1 VGVWRGRQD
10 VRRAWF
16 GYLVAGL
23 SIIGSYYLLPAD
35 GIGRAGRVV
44 VYCLV
49 SGSAAA
55 AVAVGI
61 RAFRPRPALPWI
73 LLGLGQ
79 LVYAAADSTFY
90 VVQYFTPTPA
100 YPGPADVLYLAHYP
114 LTVAGLVLLFRARA
128 PRRYL
133 PGLIDAGM
141 AGVAAT
147 LLCWLYL
154 IAPQARAATPLLTRS
169 VSTAY
174 PVLDLAVLVVGLL
187 LVLGAGGR
195 STAFCLLSVSLLAI
209 FAADT
214 VYSLQQLSGTYHAGN
229 VLDAIWLAGN
239 LTLGAAALHPAM
251 AGISTRVTC
260 AEVMLSPSR
269 IAVLSVAALGAP
281 VTLLVQY
288 AIDGVRDLPVTA
300 AACVLLFGLTIA
312 RMTGLVADQRRLA
325 MTDPLTGLYTRRFVE
340 EQLALET
347 ARVRRGRGSLA
358 LFIVDAD
365 HFKSINDRY
374 GHPTGDRVLAGI
386 AGRLRDAAR
395 EGDVLARYGGEEFAL
410 LAPNADEAD
419 LAPIAERLRAAVAR
433 APVAAGA
440 AGSTSVTV
448 SVGGAACPTHAAD
461 PAGLVQ
467 VADQALYAAKARGRN
482 RAVIGPATEPVNGTP
497 TGLRTARMLVVDDP
511 AVPAGTPMINYL
523 CQVADH
529 VDARL
534 SPQEHSMAIAR
545 WAREL
550 SVELGQDEAATTRV
564 ELAGRLHDIGKIAVP
579 DEILSKP
586 ARLTEAEW
594 ALMKAHPSHGARL
607 AALVP
612 GLAPVAEVIRQHHE
626 RFDGTGYPD
635 RLAGPA
641 IRSEARIL
649 AVCDSW
655 AAMRSDRHYQA
666 AYDEDRARAELR
678 RGRGTQFDPEL
689 VDLFLLLH
697 EQGRLGELW
706 PLPDGG
712 PLPHPAASAL
722 QNISS

>member
-1 VGVWRGRQD
+1 VGVWR
-10 VRRAWF
+10 VRRELGRVWA
-16 GYLVAGL
+16 GYLLAGL
-23 SIIGSYYLLPAD
+23 LITGSYYLLPAD
-35 GIGRAGRVV
+35 GAGRAGRVV

-49 SGSAAA
+49 SGSAAV

-61 RAFRPRPALPWI
+61 RAYRPRPALPWI

-90 VVQYFTPTPA
+90 IVQYFTPTPA
-100 YPGPADVLYLAHYP
+100 YPGPADVLYLGHYP

-128 PRRYL
+128 RRRYL

-141 AGVAAT
+141 VGVAAT

-187 LVLGAGGR
+187 LVLGVGGR
-195 STAFCLLSVSLLAI
+195 STAFCLLSASLLAI

-239 LTLGAAALHPAM
+239 LALGAAALHPAM

-288 AIDGVRDLPVTA
+288 ATGGVRDLPVTA
-300 AACVLLFGLTIA
+300 TACVLLFGLTIA

-325 MTDPLTGLYTRRFVE
+325 MTDPLTGLYSRRFVE
-340 EQLALET
+340 EQLALEA

-374 GHPTGDRVLAGI
+374 GHPAGDRALAGI
-386 AGRLRDAAR
+386 AARLRDAAR

-433 APVAAGA
+433 APIPAGA
-440 AGSTSVTV
+440 AGTTAVTV
-448 SVGGAACPTHAAD
+448 SVGGAACPTHATD

-482 RAVIGPATEPVNGTP
+482 RAVIGPP
-497 TGLRTARMLVVDDP
+497 TDPAGPRTARLVVVDDP
-511 AVPAGTPMINYL
+511 ALPADSPMINYL

-545 WAREL
+545 WARTL

-594 ALMKAHPSHGARL
+594 ALMKAHPGHGARL

-612 GLAPVAEVIRQHHE
+612 GLTPVAEVIRQHHE

-635 RLAGPA
+635 KLAGLA

-697 EQGRLGELW
+697 ERGQVGELW
-706 PLPDGG
+706 PLPDGD
-712 PLPHPAASAL
+712 PLAQPAASAL